1 MNFFYPPQPSR
12 IWPNSAIFKSL
23 CKNPEYDAE
32 IKLNGWR
39 ILPHLDNELKLYNR
53 NGTIIDVP
61 RDLFS
66 LAFKGI
72 PKYTIFDG
80 ELLNFRTKDVKNII
94 VLFDC
99 MFWNGKDL
107 RSQPL
112 LERRKYLNDFDKQP
126 KIFSSK
132 KSVQIYRI
140 TQYTS
145 GLETLY
151 HEIIKRNDP
160 LEEGFVLKKISSRY
174 SSFARKGVDILDWIK
189 VKKEDNSVKVDQS
202 H

>member
-1 MNFFYPPQPSR
+1 
-12 IWPNSAIFKSL
+12 L
-23 CKNPEYDAE
+23 CNNPEYDAE
-32 IKLNGWR
+32 IKANGWR
-39 ILPHLDNELKLYNR
+39 ILPHVDDTLKLYNR

-61 RDLFS
+61 QDLFS

-80 ELLNFRTKDVKNII
+80 ELINFRTKDVKNII

-99 MFWNGKDL
+99 MFYKGKDL

-126 KIFSSK
+126 KSFST
-132 KSVQIYRI
+132 KSTGKIYRI
-140 TQYTS
+140 TQYTTDI
-145 GLETLY
+145 EALY
-151 HEIIKRNDP
+151 FDIIKRSDP
-160 LEEGFVLKKISSRY
+160 LEEGIVLKKKSSPY
-174 SSFARKGVDILDWIK
+174 SYFARKGVDILDWIK
-189 VKKEDNSVKVDQS
+189 VKKEDNSVKVGPN

>member
-1 MNFFYPPQPSR
+1 MYFFYPPQPSR
-12 IWPNSAIFKSL
+12 IWPNSDIFRSL

-39 ILPHLDNELKLYNR
+39 ILPHLDDELKLYNR

-112 LERRKYLNDFDKQP
+112 FERRKYLNDFDKQP
-126 KIFSSK
+126 KFFSSK

-140 TQYTS
+140 TQHTS
-145 GLETLY
+145 KIEALY
-151 HEIIKRNDP
+151 YNVIERNDP
-160 LEEGFVLKKISSRY
+160 LEEGIILKKISSPY

-189 VKKEDNSVKVDQS
+189 VKKEDNSVKVDQNR
-202 H
+202 